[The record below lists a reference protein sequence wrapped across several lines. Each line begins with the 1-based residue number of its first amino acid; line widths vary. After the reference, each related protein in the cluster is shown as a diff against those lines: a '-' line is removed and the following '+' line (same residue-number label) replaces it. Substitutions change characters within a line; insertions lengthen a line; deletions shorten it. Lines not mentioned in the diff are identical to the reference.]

1 MIFDIQ
7 KKYNETGFPD
17 DETSIGYSI
26 NVYQESINKYAVEY
40 LVNFVYLTKL
50 MGDYGFVLVNEDE
63 AKTMGLTSGS
73 GLFEDL
79 FKLMIKERNNKPY
92 GDAAFMSREEKEI
105 SFLNRYFIF
114 RKIHDVNSEKVVKI
128 INIEQHHKEE
138 FSEAVKE
145 ALKQPPM
152 FIRKLKKKIVLNKYE
167 PVEES
172 KVLETENEKMID
184 AIIEEKKMVDEE
196 NKMVDDKADAE
207 ALQEKKQRCKNG
219 TKRFP
224 ALGPDCYT
232 KEEIENR
239 KTKKNK

>member
-1 MIFDIQ
+1 VKD
-7 KKYNETGFPD
+7 
-17 DETSIGYSI
+17 
-26 NVYQESINKYAVEY
+26 
-40 LVNFVYLTKL
+40 
-50 MGDYGFVLVNEDE
+50 DE

-79 FKLMIKERNNKPY
+79 FKLMIKEKNNKPY
-92 GDAAFMSREEKEI
+92 GDAAYMTREEKEI

-128 INIEQHHKEE
+128 INIEQHHKED

-172 KVLETENEKMID
+172 KVLETENKKMVD
-184 AIIEEKKMVDEE
+184 AIIEEKKL
-196 NKMVDDKADAE
+196 VDDKADAD
-207 ALQEKKQRCKNG
+207 AGQEKKQRCKNG

>member
-1 MIFDIQ
+1 
-7 KKYNETGFPD
+7 
-17 DETSIGYSI
+17 
-26 NVYQESINKYAVEY
+26 
-40 LVNFVYLTKL
+40 

-63 AKTMGLTSGS
+63 AKTMGFTSGS

-79 FKLMIKERNNKPY
+79 FKLMIKEKNNKPY
-92 GDAAFMSREEKEI
+92 GEAAFMSREEKEI

-114 RKIHDVNSEKVVKI
+114 RKTHDVNSEKVVKI
-128 INIEQHHKEE
+128 INIEPSNKEE
-138 FSEAVKE
+138 FSEAVRE

-152 FIRKLKKKIVLNKYE
+152 FVRKLKKKIVLNKYE

-172 KVLETENEKMID
+172 KVLETENKKMVD
-184 AIIEEKKMVDEE
+184 AIIEE
-196 NKMVDDKADAE
+196 NKMVVDAE
-207 ALQEKKQRCKNG
+207 AGQEKKQRCKNG